1 MSAVGLI
8 IAIALP
14 VALILMG
21 LVYAGRRQQQ
31 NHVKRLQ
38 AKAIRQ
44 RADDLVE
51 ALDFLI
57 QVDNHKEI
65 QTLMLER
72 AAYLYERYR
81 QQLPAA
87 EQGDDSNEDLDVE
100 HYKQQIESSKSHHR
114 VLKSDREIR
123 YAKAQFSQVLKT
135 LGPMVKSKVIS
146 EAAAMEYRRYLR
158 LTLLEKEVDT
168 FTAQGDLAAQ
178 RGDAVTAISYFK
190 AAKKLLIE
198 CDLQYP
204 EKNERIRALT
214 QRTSNL
220 YHGQK
225 YEAEDNLAKELS
237 KENAPQQDEFGIP
250 LDPNAGVKKRF

>member
-1 MSAVGLI
+1 MSAIGLVV
-8 IAIALP
+8 AIALP
-14 VALILMG
+14 VALILLG

-44 RADDLVE
+44 RADELLE
-51 ALDFLI
+51 ALEFLI
-57 QVDNHKEI
+57 SVDNHKEI
-65 QTLMLER
+65 QLLMLER

-81 QQLPAA
+81 QELPATA
-87 EQGDDSNEDLDVE
+87 ETSSSDELDVDY
-100 HYKQQIESSKSHHR
+100 YKQQIESNSGRRR

-123 YAKAQFSQVLKT
+123 YAKSQFSKVLKA
-135 LGPMVKSKVIS
+135 LGPMIKSKVIS
-146 EAAAMEYRRYLR
+146 ESAGMEYRRYLR

-178 RGDAVTAISYFK
+178 RSDVVTASTYFK

-214 QRTSNL
+214 QRTSDL
-220 YHGQK
+220 YRGEQ
-225 YEAEDNLAKELS
+225 YVAEDNLSNELS
-237 KENAPQQDEFGIP
+237 KENQAQQDEFGIP
-250 LDPNAGVKKRF
+250 LDPNSGVKKRF